1 MRSTPTGPER
11 SADDLTARAR
21 IRDAAVRRFATD
33 GLAAPLRT
41 IAADAG
47 VSPGL
52 ILHHFG
58 SRDGLR
64 DECDQF
70 VLDEMFRADDEL
82 LRDSGASTAAAWLA
96 GLGQHSAMVGY
107 MLRLLQH
114 GGPVLTAFVDRMV
127 AATVD
132 YLEAGV
138 ADGSIRP
145 SLAPRARARYIVESS
160 LGALLLRMPAARDRL
175 DLDALADVL
184 QAYTEEVTVPTLELY
199 TEGLLV
205 DRSLLEAFAANL
217 PGESPGTEPEQEG
230 HHT

>member
-1 MRSTPTGPER
+1 MRSTTTGSDR
-11 SADDLTARAR
+11 SVDDLTARAR

-33 GLAAPLRT
+33 GLTAPLRT

-64 DECDQF
+64 EACDQF

-82 LRDSGASTAAAWLA
+82 LRDGGASTAAAWLS

-127 AATVD
+127 AATAD

-145 SLAPRARARYIVESS
+145 SLAPKARARYVVESS

-175 DLDALADVL
+175 DLDALAGLL
-184 QAYTEEVTVPTLELY
+184 QAYTEEITVPSLELY

-205 DRSLLEAFAANL
+205 DRSLLDAFAASL
-217 PGESPGTEPEQEG
+217 PGESPATEPEDG
-230 HHT
+230 R